1 MLASLPSALVIAA
14 IVAAALFVFKR
25 FSALHPNPVARM
37 RAEEE
42 KQGASILALACIVL
56 SAAIPLACFMSVGA
70 DYPVLDYVDAR
81 SIDSSPLAVT
91 IAAYILVCVAVGF
104 YEEGAFRVILQDLFT
119 RGFSS
124 NGARPERCALYAAL
138 LTSVL
143 FAALHAA
150 SPLPAGGDST
160 QIALQVILKFLQ
172 GTLFGLAMA
181 GLLAKTGS
189 FALIVAVHT
198 SYDLLFFLPWAI
210 SAGTFP
216 STYLTGLP
224 IDTLALCANCVCLVP
239 SAVVGIRQLVCG
251 GAVQR
256 RMG

>member
-1 MLASLPSALVIAA
+1 M
-14 IVAAALFVFKR
+14 
-25 FSALHPNPVARM
+25 
-37 RAEEE
+37 
-42 KQGASILALACIVL
+42 
-56 SAAIPLACFMSVGA
+56 
-70 DYPVLDYVDAR
+70 
-81 SIDSSPLAVT
+81 T
-91 IAAYILVCVAVGF
+91 IAAYVLVCVAVGF

-150 SPLPAGGDST
+150 SPLPADGDSA
-160 QIALQVILKFLQ
+160 QIALQAILKFLQ
-172 GTLFGLAMA
+172 GALFGLAMA

>member
-25 FSALHPNPVARM
+25 FAALHPNPVARM

-42 KQGASILALACIVL
+42 KQGTSILALACIVL

-81 SIDSSPLAVT
+81 SIDSAPLAVT
-91 IAAYILVCVAVGF
+91 IAAYVLVCVAVGF

-150 SPLPAGGDST
+150 SPLPAGGDSA
-160 QIALQVILKFLQ
+160 QIALQAILKFLQ
-172 GTLFGLAMA
+172 GALFG
-181 GLLAKTGS
+181 LAKTGS

-239 SAVVGIRQLVCG
+239 SAIVGIRQLVCG

>member
-91 IAAYILVCVAVGF
+91 IAAYVLVCVAVGF

-150 SPLPAGGDST
+150 SPLPADGDSA
-160 QIALQVILKFLQ
+160 QIALQAILKFLQ
-172 GTLFGLAMA
+172 G
-181 GLLAKTGS
+181 
-189 FALIVAVHT
+189 
-198 SYDLLFFLPWAI
+198 
-210 SAGTFP
+210 
-216 STYLTGLP
+216 
-224 IDTLALCANCVCLVP
+224 
-239 SAVVGIRQLVCG
+239 
-251 GAVQR
+251 
-256 RMG
+256 